1 MFRVGKVFL
10 VEMIFDQNKQGPIKK
25 EEPIMPKENPFFMTE
40 GIHLNLFASAAYV
53 FLLTLFLVT
62 MGCSTS
68 NPADPDDVGI
78 TVPPGFKATVFADNI
93 GRARHLTINDNGD
106 VYVAL
111 RLANQGGGIVAIRD
125 EDGDH
130 RADVITHFGK
140 LVGTGIHIHRNYLYF
155 GSDTTVVRYLLNP
168 GQLVPDGEPEP
179 IAVGFGYETQHAA
192 KPFDFDGEGNM
203 YVNVG
208 APANACQEQMRTPGS
223 PGMDPCP
230 LLEKYGGIWRFD
242 AGQKEQH
249 QLVEGFRY
257 ASGIRHAVALAWNP
271 LVDQLYIVQ
280 HGRDQLSHLFPNLFN
295 DEQNAELPAEEF
307 LLIKEGGVY
316 GWPYTYYDQIQGK
329 RVLAPEYGGDGKS
342 TERCEQY
349 DDPIMAFPGH
359 WAPNDLLFYTG
370 DQFPDTYKGGAFVAF
385 HGSWNRAPLPQRG
398 FNVVFVPF
406 DGVLPSGPWEVFADG
421 FAGKKVI
428 KSVGEARFRPMGL
441 AVAPDGSLFISDS
454 VKGRIWR
461 VHYEGE

>member
-1 MFRVGKVFL
+1 MVK
-10 VEMIFDQNKQGPIKK
+10 
-25 EEPIMPKENPFFMTE
+25 
-40 GIHLNLFASAAYV
+40 NLFSPKTMGIPNFIFASIFYFWGV
-53 FLLTLFLVT
+53 ILLLTMVS
-62 MGCSTS
+62 CSNS
-68 NPADPDDVGI
+68 SSADSDDVGI

-111 RLANQGGGIVAIRD
+111 RQANQGGGIVVLRD
-125 EDGDH
+125 TNGDH
-130 RADVITHFGK
+130 RADVINYFGT
-140 LVGTGIHIHRNYLYF
+140 LVGTGIHIYKNYLYF
-155 GSDTTVVRYLLNP
+155 GSDTAVVRYRLTP
-168 GQLVPDGEPEP
+168 GQLVPDAEPER

-192 KPFDFDGEGNM
+192 KPFDFDGKGNM

-242 AGQKEQH
+242 AERKEQH
-249 QLVEGFRY
+249 QMTGGIRY
-257 ASGIRHAVALAWNP
+257 ASGIRHAVAIAWNP
-271 LVDQLYIVQ
+271 LVNQLYIVQ
-280 HGRDQLSHLFPNLFN
+280 HGRDQLSFLFPHLYT

-316 GWPYTYYDQIQGK
+316 GWPYTYYDHIQGK

-342 TERCEQY
+342 TERCQLY

-359 WAPNDLLFYTG
+359 WAPNDLIFYTA
-370 DQFPDTYKGGAFVAF
+370 DQFPDRYRGGAFIAF

-406 DGVLPSGPWEVFADG
+406 DGALPSGPWEVFADG
-421 FAGKKVI
+421 FAGKKLI
-428 KSVGEARFRPMGL
+428 KSVGEAHFRPMGL

-461 VHYEGE
+461 IHYEEKQ